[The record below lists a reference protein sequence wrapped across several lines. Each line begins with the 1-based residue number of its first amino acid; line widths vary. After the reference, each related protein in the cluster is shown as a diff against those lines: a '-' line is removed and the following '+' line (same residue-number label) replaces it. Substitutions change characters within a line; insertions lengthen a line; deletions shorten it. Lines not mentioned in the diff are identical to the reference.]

1 MKRARNISTTANAPN
16 RAHAQTK
23 FVKDLYGNAKMS
35 RNSIFV
41 DPSCMQLALTLTLA
55 TALFCWPFHLFS
67 KKIFLP
73 AVFSMRGNVT
83 SFSPC
88 ASHRSLL
95 IGYCFVL
102 LTFFFVFKEYFP
114 SGPLKPKHNFLR
126 AKDSSKV
133 AFRRVKNYV
142 RLFRSGRRTSCTK
155 IERKYA

>member
-1 MKRARNISTTANAPN
+1 MRRQNSCGLIQLTE
-16 RAHAQTK
+16 
-23 FVKDLYGNAKMS
+23 MS

-41 DPSCMQLALTLTLA
+41 NHVC
-55 TALFCWPFHLFS
+55 
-67 KKIFLP
+67 
-73 AVFSMRGNVT
+73 N
-83 SFSPC
+83 FSPC
-88 ASHRSLL
+88 ASHRSLLIGYCLVLLTFSFVFKKKKTRYYSQFSKASHRSLL

-102 LTFFFVFKEYFP
+102 LTFFSVVNEYFP

>member
-1 MKRARNISTTANAPN
+1 
-16 RAHAQTK
+16 
-23 FVKDLYGNAKMS
+23 
-35 RNSIFV
+35 
-41 DPSCMQLALTLTLA
+41 MQLFTLRLTSFPSDWLLPCPVDLFICFQKKKLAITHSFPRPHMIGYCLVLLTFSFVFKKKK
-55 TALFCWPFHLFS
+55 TRYYSQFS
-67 KKIFLP
+67 K
-73 AVFSMRGNVT
+73 
-83 SFSPC
+83 

-102 LTFFFVFKEYFP
+102 LTFFSVVNEYFP

>member
-1 MKRARNISTTANAPN
+1 
-16 RAHAQTK
+16 
-23 FVKDLYGNAKMS
+23 MS

-41 DPSCMQLALTLTLA
+41 NHVC
-55 TALFCWPFHLFS
+55 
-67 KKIFLP
+67 
-73 AVFSMRGNVT
+73 N
-83 SFSPC
+83 FSPC
-88 ASHRSLL
+88 ASHRSLLIGYCIVLLTFSFVFKKKKLAITRPHMIGYCLVLLTFSFVFKKKKTRYYSQFSKASHRSLL

-102 LTFFFVFKEYFP
+102 LTFFSVVNEYFP